1 MLSISPRLLLGPL
14 SCCCCY
20 PGRLF
25 WHLSL
30 STLSGI
36 AVSAVVIVMITDSL
50 KPSLLSISALS
61 VVAVWS
67 LTLTPSQLPISILSG
82 VAISAVD
89 VDVVADRDAFTAV
102 YFCSVCC
109 CCLVAD
115 SDTFT
120 TFYFC
125 SVCCCCLV
133 ADSDTFTATYVY
145 PVRCCYFCC

>member
-89 VDVVADRDAFTAV
+89 VDVVADWDAFTAA
-102 YFCSVCC
+102 YFCPACC
-109 CCLVAD
+109 CGCP
-115 SDTFT
+115 
-120 TFYFC
+120 C
-125 SVCCCCLV
+125 SMVFGCPGLMVFGCPC
-133 ADSDTFTATYVY
+133 
-145 PVRCCYFCC
+145 VRIPFWSCTWLPEKKKNSQLGS